1 MTAEVI
7 VVQHGDKQPLPGDP
21 GLTLLGHA
29 QAVATASFLA
39 GLAVPPVVL
48 YSSPALRARETAGAI
63 AEQFGIDVAVDDRLR
78 ERMNWEGAA
87 VESLDAFLAEWR
99 LASVDRD
106 VVPSSGDSSNDA
118 ADRFLDALDDLV
130 DRHPSGTVVV
140 VAHGGVTTD
149 ALRTVLG
156 DRDLSHR
163 APTLVDEGVPS
174 CGLTRM
180 IRDTVG
186 WTVPAIA
193 SITHLEQLEQTFPD

>member
-1 MTAEVI
+1 VTEVI
-7 VVQHGDKQPLPGDP
+7 VVQHGDKEPLPGDP

-39 GLAVPPVVL
+39 GSAVPPVVL
-48 YSSPALRARETAGAI
+48 CSSPALRARETAASI
-63 AEQFGIDVAVDDRLR
+63 AEQLGVDVGIDARLR
-78 ERMNWEGAA
+78 ERMNWEGPA

-99 LASVDRD
+99 LTTVDRE

-118 ADRFLDALDDLV
+118 ADRFLDAIDDLV
-130 DRHPSGTVVV
+130 DRHPAGTVVV
-140 VAHGGVTTD
+140 VSHGGVTTD

-156 DRDLSHR
+156 DRDLLRR
-163 APTLVDEGVPS
+163 APRLVDEGVPS

-193 SITHLEQLEQTFPD
+193 STRHLEQLEQTFPD